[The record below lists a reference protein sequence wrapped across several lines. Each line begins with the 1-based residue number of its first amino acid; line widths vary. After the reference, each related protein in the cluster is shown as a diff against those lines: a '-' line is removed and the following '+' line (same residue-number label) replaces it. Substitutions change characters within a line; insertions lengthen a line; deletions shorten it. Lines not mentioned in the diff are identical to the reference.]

1 MVQTII
7 IIINYEFD
15 SISSLSSLFHRL
27 YLSIRTYSQLMPKPV
42 EQGFEKGRIPVQRV
56 ILWSEV

>member
-7 IIINYEFD
+7 IIINLTA
-15 SISSLSSLFHRL
+15 SHRL
-27 YLSIRTYSQLMPKPV
+27 YLSIRTYSQLMPKPI
-42 EQGFEKGRIPVQRV
+42 EQDFEKGRIPVQRV